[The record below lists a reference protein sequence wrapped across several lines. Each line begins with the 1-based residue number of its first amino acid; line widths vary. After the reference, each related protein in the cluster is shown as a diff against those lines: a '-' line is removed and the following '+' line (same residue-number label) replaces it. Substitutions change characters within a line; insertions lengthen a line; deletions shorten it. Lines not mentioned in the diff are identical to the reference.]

1 MAPWCHTMACPQV
14 WGLPHSASVPVTSP
28 PPPPLPGLPATGAG
42 DSRSH
47 QCRHHHLPGG
57 GGGGGNIGLHCATA
71 GRDNLWPQP
80 GAAVMWW
87 HRCHCH
93 QEPAGTLGGG
103 GGPPWG
109 HHAVPRGV
117 TQKPGDPTPGN
128 TPVVWPLPPPPTC
141 SRGSPCATPPFVP
154 HLGAPIFWGAGAQL
168 SCPPPMCAAP
178 QGREHFIFVFKVY
191 FVILG
196 WWERVEFGDR
206 DVPPPWL

>member
-1 MAPWCHTMACPQV
+1 MPSPSSARRRRRRRQHWSTLCHRRQGQPVASAWSSCDVVAP
-14 WGLPHSASVPVTSP
+14 VPLSP
-28 PPPPLPGLPATGAG
+28 
-42 DSRSH
+42 
-47 QCRHHHLPGG
+47 
-57 GGGGGNIGLHCATA
+57 
-71 GRDNLWPQP
+71 
-80 GAAVMWW
+80 
-87 HRCHCH
+87 
-93 QEPAGTLGGG
+93 GTCWDIGGG